1 MMKDTVSITDDT
13 VTADSLSAYDHGHTD
28 RARGLPMLGWMI
40 GGSVSLLLWSAL
52 SLSAWALL
60 MR

>member
-1 MMKDTVSITDDT
+1 MKDTATITDDK
-13 VTADSLSAYDHGHTD
+13 VAADPLSEYDGGHTD